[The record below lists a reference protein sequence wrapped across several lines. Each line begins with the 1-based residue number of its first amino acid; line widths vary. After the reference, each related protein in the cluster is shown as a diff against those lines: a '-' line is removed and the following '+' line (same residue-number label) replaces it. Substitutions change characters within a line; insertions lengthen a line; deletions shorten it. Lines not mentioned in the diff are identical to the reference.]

1 MVYIGENYLN
11 KDFFLTKELTVHDKI
26 YSISYI
32 ITKVL
37 TIYFTKSRLGLQ
49 SSYVKKR
56 CNWDKIAASFI

>member
-11 KDFFLTKELTVHDKI
+11 KDVFLTKELTVHDII

-37 TIYFTKSRLGLQ
+37 TI
-49 SSYVKKR
+49 
-56 CNWDKIAASFI
+56 